1 MFHFYIPWNCQ
12 KTFGFL
18 TFSGVIE
25 MDDSVKMSYGF
36 IDFQRQFFKKWES
49 GIELQKKRDDKED
62 NNLGKLL
69 RISHR

>member
-1 MFHFYIPWNCQ
+1 
-12 KTFGFL
+12 
-18 TFSGVIE
+18 